1 MMHKGCHSN
10 LDIMHVCCIFVWLA
24 YSSSFLSFCKFSGDS
39 KGSVKARVVLLCI
52 YITLLAFIITFLS
65 GVRNSSRQY
74 EISTVP
80 NVEDNTVLAS
90 DMHVE
95 PDTGPCTAVTA
106 LLHFFLLASFLW
118 NCVYGTQLVL
128 LLRSLHSSLPPYW
141 TKLSHAVGWGK
152 NFSPLAFLLQKS
164 CCCCC

>member
-1 MMHKGCHSN
+1 M
-10 LDIMHVCCIFVWLA
+10 
-24 YSSSFLSFCKFSGDS
+24 
-39 KGSVKARVVLLCI
+39 LLCI

-80 NVEDNTVLAS
+80 NRETNTVLPS
-90 DMHVE
+90 EEHVE
-95 PDTGPCTAVTA
+95 PDVGPCTVVTA

-128 LLRSLHSSLPPYW
+128 LLRSLQSSLPPYW
-141 TKLSHAVGWGK
+141 AKLSHAVGWGK

-164 CCCCC
+164 CCCCYEGLLSSSAPIIYANLS

>member
-1 MMHKGCHSN
+1 M
-10 LDIMHVCCIFVWLA
+10 
-24 YSSSFLSFCKFSGDS
+24 
-39 KGSVKARVVLLCI
+39 LLCI

-65 GVRNSSRQY
+65 GVRNTSRQY

-80 NVEDNTVLAS
+80 DRETNTVLPS
-90 DMHVE
+90 EEHVE

-141 TKLSHAVGWGK
+141 AKLSHAVGWGK
-152 NFSPLAFLLQKS
+152 NFSALAFLLQKGF
-164 CCCCC
+164 CCCHYQGLFSAPIIYAN